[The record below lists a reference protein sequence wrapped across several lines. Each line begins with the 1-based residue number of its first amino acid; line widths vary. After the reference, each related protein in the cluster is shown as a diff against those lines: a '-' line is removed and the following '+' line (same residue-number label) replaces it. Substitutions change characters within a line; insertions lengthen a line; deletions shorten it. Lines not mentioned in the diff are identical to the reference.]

1 MSKTTAKQAE
11 INSGDS
17 MIAVPGEMAFRAS
30 VQRQVDEPTEDN
42 KSNRWR
48 SNCNSVENKYNKFI
62 SAVVNNEKK
71 GH

>member
-1 MSKTTAKQAE
+1 
-11 INSGDS
+11 

-30 VQRQVDEPTEDN
+30 VQRQVDEPTEDS

-48 SNCNSVENKYNKFI
+48 SNCNSVENKYHKLI
-62 SAVVNNEKK
+62 SAVVNNGEK

>member
-1 MSKTTAKQAE
+1 
-11 INSGDS
+11 

-48 SNCNSVENKYNKFI
+48 SNCNSVEHKYNKFI